1 MRYSHAHHKPKPA
14 LFVFMIVVIILFG
27 SSFPVLGFT
36 VELNYSDYLDL
47 WSTAKRPDGELIIDL
62 ETIFSATDD
71 VEIVH
76 DFQGRPGVTVIT
88 SENGYVEW
96 EVYVAEAG
104 LYNLELTYFPIQ
116 GKNSAIQRELLI
128 NGEIPF
134 MGAKF
139 LTFHRSWADGGPI
152 RLDNRGNELRPSQVE
167 QPIWLTTTF
176 SDDMGYYNEPYA
188 FYFAEGFNTIRL
200 AARKEPLAIGGLRL
214 LQKQEAPS
222 YGEVA
227 NHYKELGYEP
237 IKNTMITIQAEA
249 ATLKSDPTLYAIQD
263 QGDPTV
269 EPYDPA
275 LIRLNSIGG
284 HRWQGAGQWL
294 LWEFDVPESGLYQIA
309 IKNKQN
315 ILRGSY
321 ANRRITIN
329 GQVPFRELE
338 AVRFRFNNRYTMQI
352 LGEQE
357 QGEPYLFYLE
367 KGKNTIRL
375 EVVLGDVAELIRI
388 AEKSLYEL
396 NSMYRQI
403 LMITSAAPDPLRD
416 YELHKRI
423 PQVIEN
429 LKIQSSVLAEL
440 SAELENYTG
449 EKGSH
454 VALLDD
460 LSRQLSDMARR
471 PDTIPK
477 RLGAYRD
484 NISGLGTW
492 ILETRNQ
499 PLQLDSLFVT
509 SVDSTLPAPAP
520 SPLSVLSH
528 ELKAFFA
535 SFVVDYNL
543 VGDVSERGGQG
554 REPLTVWVSTGRDQA
569 QFLKDMIEDTFT
581 PQTGIPVNL
590 KLVNMG
596 ALLPATL
603 AGLGPDVALGVP
615 ASDPIN
621 FAIRNS
627 IWDLTQFPDFSAV
640 AERFMPSALVPF
652 TFRENVYA
660 LPEQQPFPMLF
671 YRTDIL
677 EELGLEIPQTWD
689 DVLKIIPELQKEN
702 MNLGLPISEAQA
714 SAGAGDVGT
723 STAGAG
729 SLSSHQG
736 VIPFLTFLYQ
746 QGGNVYLE
754 DGVATDLDSELAVNA
769 FRRWTELYELY
780 KLPLSY
786 NAANRFRIG
795 EIPILVAGYPLYNM
809 LSVSAP
815 EIRGRWDFTLVPG
828 TLREDGT
835 IDRTVPGGSVDYG
848 AASIIMKDARDPLAA
863 WEFISWWTSTEI
875 QVRYGRELESL
886 LGPSARY
893 PTANVEAL
901 RQLPWS
907 VEEYEKLYAQWEAV
921 RGVPEVPGGYM
932 IGRHLDNAFRK
943 VVYQQ
948 QDSRTTFGR
957 VVYQQQDPR
966 KTLLDY
972 VRTINEEIKVKR
984 AEFGLDAA
992 SF

>member
-1 MRYSHAHHKPKPA
+1 MQCFHESGGSKRGLFRLAIA
-14 LFVFMIVVIILFG
+14 LILVFLFG
-27 SSFPVLGFT
+27 LPVLGFS
-36 VELNYSDYLDL
+36 VEMNYSDYLSL
-47 WSTAKRPDGELIIDL
+47 YAGASRPER
-62 ETIFSATDD
+62 
-71 VEIVH
+71 EIVINLKAIGASTTELEVVQ
-76 DFQGRPGVTVIT
+76 DYEGRSGTTVIT
-88 SENGYVEW
+88 TEDGYVEW
-96 EVYVAEAG
+96 YVYLEEAG
-104 LYNLELTYFPIQ
+104 LYNIELTYFPVK

-128 NGEIPF
+128 NGEAPF

-139 LTFHRSWADGGPI
+139 LTFHRSWADGGPV

-167 QPIWLTTTF
+167 RPVWLTLTL
-176 SDDMGYYNEPYA
+176 SDDMGYYTEPYA
-188 FYFAEGFNTIRL
+188 FYFEEGFNTIRL

-214 LQKQEAPS
+214 FQKQPAPR
-222 YGEVA
+222 YAEVA
-227 NHYKELGYEP
+227 KLYQELGHKP
-237 IKNTMITIQAEA
+237 VRNVLVKVQAEA
-249 ATLKSDPTLYAIQD
+249 ASLKSDPTLYAIQD

-294 LWEFDVPESGLYQIA
+294 FWEFDVPESGLYQIA
-309 IKNKQN
+309 IKSKQN

-321 ANRRITIN
+321 ANRRILVN
-329 GQVPFRELE
+329 GEVPFRELE
-338 AVRFRFNNRYTMQI
+338 AVRFRYNNRYTMHV

-357 QGEPYLFYLE
+357 QGQPYLFYLE
-367 KGKNTIRL
+367 KGKNAIQM

-388 AEKSLYEL
+388 AEEALYEL

-403 LMITSAAPDPLRD
+403 LMITSSTPDMLRD
-416 YELHKRI
+416 YELQKRI
-423 PQVIEN
+423 PQVVEN
-429 LKIQSSVLAEL
+429 LKVQSGVLANL
-440 SAELENYTG
+440 SAELETYTG

-454 VALLDD
+454 VALLND
-460 LSRQLSDMARR
+460 LSRQLADMARR

-492 ILETRNQ
+492 ILETRDQ
-499 PLQLDSLFVT
+499 PLQLDSLFIASIDT
-509 SVDSTLPAPAP
+509 TLPKAAP
-520 SPLSVLSH
+520 STIGVLSH
-528 ELKAFFA
+528 EIKAFAA
-535 SFVVDYNL
+535 SFVVDYNM
-543 VGDVSERGGQG
+543 VGDVSDSSEGG

-581 PQTGIPVNL
+581 PLTGIPVNL

-596 ALLPATL
+596 VLLPATL

-627 IWDLTQFPDFSAV
+627 ILDLTQFPGFSEV
-640 AERFMPSALVPF
+640 VERFMASALVPF
-652 TFRENVYA
+652 TFREKVYA

-677 EELGLEIPQTWD
+677 QELGLEIPQTWD
-689 DVLKIIPELQKEN
+689 DVLKIIPELQKEH
-702 MNLGLPISEAQA
+702 MNFGLPISSAQS

-723 STAGAG
+723 ATAGAG

-754 DGVATDLDSELAVNA
+754 DGIAAELDSELAVDA

-786 NAANRFRIG
+786 DAANRFRIG
-795 EIPILVAGYPLYNM
+795 EIPILMAGYPLYNM

-828 TLREDGT
+828 TMRDDGT

-848 AASIIMKDARDPLAA
+848 AASIIMKDARDPHAA
-863 WEFISWWTSTEI
+863 WEFLSWWTSTET

-893 PTANVEAL
+893 PTANIEAL

-907 VEEYEKLYAQWEAV
+907 VEEYEKLYNQWQAV

-932 IGRHLDNAFRK
+932 IGRHLDNAFR
-943 VVYQQ
+943 
-948 QDSRTTFGR
+948 R

-984 AEFGLDAA
+984 AEFGLD
-992 SF
+992 FEEQ

>member
-1 MRYSHAHHKPKPA
+1 MLLTISSLAFGFSVEMEYQEYLGRWGASQHPQEEIRINLYDFRSNSPD
-14 LFVFMIVVIILFG
+14 IV
-27 SSFPVLGFT
+27 
-36 VELNYSDYLDL
+36 
-47 WSTAKRPDGELIIDL
+47 L
-62 ETIFSATDD
+62 EES
-71 VEIVH
+71 
-76 DFQGRPGVTVIT
+76 FQGRPGATILT
-88 SENGYVEW
+88 DESGYVEW
-96 EVYVAEAG
+96 DIYVEEAG
-104 LYNLELTYFPIQ
+104 LYNIELTYFPIK
-116 GKNSAIQRELLI
+116 GKNSAIQRELQI
-128 NGEIPF
+128 NGEVPF

-139 LTFHRSWADGGPI
+139 LTFHRAWADAEPI
-152 RLDNRGNELRPSQVE
+152 RRDNRGNELRPSQIENPV
-167 QPIWLTTTF
+167 WLTVTF
-176 SDDMGYYNEPYA
+176 RDDMGYYTEPYS
-188 FYFAEGFNTIRL
+188 FYFNEGVNTIRL
-200 AARKEPLAIGGLRL
+200 VARKEPLAIGEIRL
-214 LQKQEAPS
+214 YQQSPAPS
-222 YGEVA
+222 YAEVA
-227 NHYKELGYEP
+227 QSYE
-237 IKNTMITIQAEA
+237 IKNYPLVKDRLITIQAES

-284 HRWQGAGQWL
+284 HRWQSAGQWL
-294 LWEFDVPESGLYQIA
+294 RWEFDVPETGLYKIA
-309 IKNKQN
+309 LKSKQN
-315 ILRGSY
+315 MLRGSY
-321 ANRRITIN
+321 VNRRVLIN
-329 GQVPFRELE
+329 GEVPFQELE
-338 AVRFRFNNRYTMQI
+338 AVRFRYHNRYEMHV
-352 LGEQE
+352 LGEQDL
-357 QGEPYLFYLE
+357 GEPYLFYLKE
-367 KGKNTIRL
+367 GKNTIQL
-375 EVVLGDVAELIRI
+375 EVVLGDLAELIRT
-388 AEKSLYEL
+388 AESSLYEL
-396 NSMYRQI
+396 NNMYRQI
-403 LMITSAAPDPLRD
+403 LMITSSTPDLLRD

-429 LKIQSSVLAEL
+429 LQVQSEVLAQL
-440 SAELENYTG
+440 SKELESYTG

-460 LSRQLSDMARR
+460 LSRQLADMAKR

-492 ILETRNQ
+492 ILETREQ
-499 PLQLDSLFVT
+499 PLQLDSLIIA
-509 SVDSTLPAPAP
+509 SLDAKLPKAAP
-520 SPLSVLSH
+520 SKLEVLTH
-528 ELKAFFA
+528 EVKAFGA

-543 VGDVSERGGQG
+543 VGDVFDGSDDG

-581 PQTGIPVNL
+581 PQTGIRVNL
-590 KLVNMG
+590 QLVNMG
-596 ALLPATL
+596 VLLPATL

-627 IWDLTQFPDFSAV
+627 VLDLTQFSDFPEV
-640 AERFMPSALVPF
+640 AKRFMPSAIVPF
-652 TFRENVYA
+652 TFRDKVYA

-677 EELGLEIPQTWD
+677 NELNLEIPQTWD
-689 DVLKIIPELQKEN
+689 DVIKIIPELQKEH
-702 MNLGLPISEAQA
+702 MNFGLPISETQS

-723 STAGAG
+723 AAAGAG
-729 SLSSHQG
+729 SLSAHQG

-754 DGVATDLDSELAVNA
+754 DGVATDLDSELAVA
-769 FRRWTELYELY
+769 SFRRWTELYELY

-795 EIPILVAGYPLYNM
+795 EIPILVAGYPLYNL

-828 TLREDGT
+828 TLQADGT

-848 AASIIMKDARDPLAA
+848 AASIIMKDAHDPEAA
-863 WEFISWWTSTEI
+863 WEFISWWTSTET

-886 LGPSARY
+886 LGASARY

-907 VEEYEKLYAQWEAV
+907 VDEYEKLYAQWKAV

-948 QDSRTTFGR
+948 QD
-957 VVYQQQDPR
+957 PR

-972 VRTINEEIKVKR
+972 VRVINEEIKLKR
-984 AEFGLDAA
+984 AEFGLDSA
-992 SF
+992 SQ